1 MLSFSLHVKEESI
14 MKFEWTTTVKSVCEL
29 PSFDEAHQQYLASWE
44 KPDATSTGA
53 AQAVLDT
60 NSMLVFSKQMVDY
73 LFCAGG
79 KQDLALLLDT
89 WLLDDGKGTEVLLQ
103 KIADKSSAEC
113 GEFFA
118 GIPDDEVWDKFEF
131 FNVFWLP
138 AAESVQVAREV
149 RVRAEDSR

>member
-1 MLSFSLHVKEESI
+1 
-14 MKFEWTTTVKSVCEL
+14 MKFEWTTIVKSVCEL
-29 PSFDEAHQQYLASWE
+29 PSFEEAYQSYLAGWE
-44 KPDATSTGA
+44 KPDATSPGGA
-53 AQAVLDT
+53 RATLDT

-73 LFCAGG
+73 LLGVGG

-89 WLLDDGKGTEVLLQ
+89 WLLDDGKGIEVLLQ
-103 KIADKSSAEC
+103 KVADKTSAEC

-118 GIPDDEVWDKFEF
+118 AIPDNEVWDKFEF

-149 RVRAEDSR
+149 RGRAEDSR